1 MQGAATQAMSFI
13 SEERQRSLSRR
24 LSQMPARRRAPKGC
38 RLPTIKFH
46 MLLISLSRRLG
57 SRQQNVKLLL
67 REPLVLWF
75 INTVTYS
82 APQGRGESSRRQAA
96 RF

>member
-38 RLPTIKFH
+38 Q
-46 MLLISLSRRLG
+46 LLKIIFSMSLIPISHKLG
-57 SRQQNVKLLL
+57 SRQQNVKLFL
-67 REPLVLWF
+67 REPLIV
-75 INTVTYS
+75 
-82 APQGRGESSRRQAA
+82 RRNCNAVPAA
-96 RF
+96 GQET